1 MRFPLLLLAALALA
15 APAAATAQPPAAAA
29 QRDWSTVVSQTP
41 QHGYLMGNPDA
52 PVKVVEYLSLTCPHC
67 AAFAREGTP
76 RLIAEYV
83 RSGRVSLE
91 FRNFVLNP
99 TDAVAS
105 VLVRCAPPQHY
116 FAMTEE
122 LFRTQDEWV
131 PRVNGAL
138 TAQRA
143 AVDALP
149 VNERLARI
157 AEIGGMLE
165 LAGRHGLAADAAR
178 RCMSDEQS
186 MFRIA
191 EIAQAAE
198 EMHVEGTPT
207 FFINGAMSDAVDWTA
222 LEARLRAAV
231 GG

>member
-1 MRFPLLLLAALALA
+1 MKLFSFLLLAALALGTPAA
-15 APAAATAQPPAAAA
+15 APAQQAAA
-29 QRDWSTVVSQTP
+29 QRDWSTAIARTP
-41 QHGYLMGNPDA
+41 QGGYLMGNPDA
-52 PVKVVEYLSLTCPHC
+52 PVKLVEYLSLTCPHC

-76 RLIAEYV
+76 RLIADYV

-91 FRNFVLNP
+91 YRNFVLNP
-99 TDAVAS
+99 TDAMAS
-105 VLVRCAPPQHY
+105 VLVRCAPPEHY

-122 LFRTQDEWV
+122 LFRTQEEWV

-138 TAQRA
+138 AAQRSQ
-143 AVDALP
+143 VDALP

-165 LAGRHGLAADAAR
+165 FAGRHGLAADEAR

-186 MFRIA
+186 MFRIS

-207 FFINGAMSDAVDWTA
+207 FFINGEMSDAIDWAA
-222 LEARLRAAV
+222 LEPRLRAAI